1 MAPIHML
8 SSSGDEVLWTTHFT
22 LFRGWSQT
30 RSATIVAL
38 SEVARGMWV
47 LLVLQHHL
55 QIVFAH
61 LWPQGMTQ
69 HWVQI
74 ALLDSRSRR
83 LHPRHSEQLAQEPPS
98 RMTLWGVVVDKLV
111 NNYIFKVAVVV
122 DKLEISKEPLVLLDP
137 NLRNEGS
144 FIWYQGDVAPL

>member
-1 MAPIHML
+1 MPIYDLKAWHNMGFKL
-8 SSSGDEVLWTTHFT
+8 
-22 LFRGWSQT
+22 
-30 RSATIVAL
+30 
-38 SEVARGMWV
+38 
-47 LLVLQHHL
+47 
-55 QIVFAH
+55 
-61 LWPQGMTQ
+61 
-69 HWVQI
+69 
-74 ALLDSRSRR
+74 
-83 LHPRHSEQLAQEPPS
+83 LHPRHVEQLAQEPPS